1 MTSAA
6 KAVRSP
12 RPAHHKPTMVGP
24 VRKVERA
31 PRRDAAVLPLI
42 LACAEEDELAL
53 LRSFGSLRVR
63 GFEPELVPGVELDA
77 RLFAEAIDATRGPGL
92 FVLVGSEFLDRHQL
106 DVLAGTYNARRGPNH
121 RMVVAHFDPQRPVD
135 LVKQLSGPA
144 VSLRKED
151 RHESIPQADSPD
163 NLRDKVAVPSW
174 IQRPEPQ
181 APAPKRITVHLESPL
196 PPPSP
201 CDPDAPTVEEPL
213 LEEARPPR
221 RFGAGAWAVVGG
233 LSAAAGLM
241 LIQLSTGPVPARA
254 SDVLAPVA
262 APDRAPPP
270 GEETPLPVAMAP
282 SAPAAPVA
290 KAPPAPSIEPQP
302 TPAPREPLAQAIGEG
317 KVRVLDDI
325 YVAPQHK
332 GGLDWHDAANLCR
345 YRSIDGVR
353 GWRLPRLKQLRSIY
367 MAGMLEHDSYWTISK
382 AGEGRNYVLD
392 ANAGRTE
399 VWDKATATG
408 RVVCVKSF

>member
-24 VRKVERA
+24 VRKVERV

-92 FVLVGSEFLDRHQL
+92 FVLVGSEYLDRHQL
-106 DVLAGTYNARRGPNH
+106 DVLAATYNARRGPNQ
-121 RMVVAHFDPQRPVD
+121 RLVVAHFDSRRPLD
-135 LVKQLSGPA
+135 LVKQISGPA

-151 RHESIPQADSPD
+151 RRDSIPQADSPE
-163 NLRDKVAVPSW
+163 NLRDAVAVPNW
-174 IQRPEPQ
+174 IQRPEP
-181 APAPKRITVHLESPL
+181 PVRGPKRVTVRLESPL
-196 PPPSP
+196 PPLSP
-201 CDPDAPTVEEPL
+201 CDPDAPTVEEPVID
-213 LEEARPPR
+213 EARPPR
-221 RFGAGAWAVVGG
+221 SFGGAWAVVGG
-233 LSAAAGLM
+233 LGAAAVLM
-241 LIQLSTGPVPARA
+241 VTQLSADPAPARA
-254 SDVLAPVA
+254 SDVLAPVVASRA
-262 APDRAPPP
+262 AEEIHEEGPVPAPS
-270 GEETPLPVAMAP
+270 TPVADVAP
-282 SAPAAPVA
+282 GGPASGVEP
-290 KAPPAPSIEPQP
+290 PPAPV
-302 TPAPREPLAQAIGEG
+302 PRDPLARAIGERR
-317 KVRVLDDI
+317 VRVLDDM

-332 GGLDWHDAANLCR
+332 GGLDWRDAANLCR

-367 MAGMLEHDSYWTISK
+367 MAGMLGDASYWTISK

-392 ANAGRTE
+392 ADAGRTE

-408 RVVCVKSF
+408 RVVCVKKL